1 MIRLTRILLFL
12 LLFIAWTGASRLQAQ
27 GFYKGQAEVAGFA
40 GGVFGIG
47 SHPAFGGG
55 ASVAVS
61 DRLLVTGEFTYI
73 PAGESVNV
81 GGSSFSIGGRG
92 LDFNGGVQYV
102 FAERTSAQPFVSGGV
117 GFIHGSVEAAGI
129 SVSDSAF
136 GFHVGG
142 GLRYWL
148 GEHWGV
154 RPELKIFF
162 SDDTYARASVGLFY
176 QFGE

>member
-1 MIRLTRILLFL
+1 MQLFQITHWTLLIFL
-12 LLFIAWTGASRLQAQ
+12 VSAGGSPVQAQ
-27 GFYKGQAEVAGFA
+27 GFYKGQGEVAGFA

-47 SHPAFGGG
+47 SHAAFGGG
-55 ASVAVS
+55 ASAAVS
-61 DRLLVTGEFTYI
+61 DRLLVNGEFTYI
-73 PAGESVNV
+73 PAGESINV
-81 GGSSFSIGGRG
+81 AGSSFTIGGRG
-92 LDFNGGVQYV
+92 MDFNGGIHYL
-102 FAERTSAQPFVSGGV
+102 FAEGSSAQPFASAGV
-117 GFIHGSVEAAGI
+117 GVIRGSAEAAGF

-148 GEHWGV
+148 GERWGI

-162 SDDTYARASVGLFY
+162 SDDTYARASVGLFF